1 MSSKCSFPP
10 VPRNQNDPPAHP
22 ILSSLSVL
30 FCYHQGTAAKGS
42 FLITV
47 TRIPRVILMPIYNTL
62 KDPVRQHPKADR
74 LRTGNP
80 RFRAGPHTRAPT
92 PLPKL
97 CFVSSRERS
106 RSSSVLAGILLI
118 KMRSKRLSSDGA
130 VSASVCASFSCL
142 FASKDTL

>member
-1 MSSKCSFPP
+1 MFFSP

-22 ILSSLSVL
+22 ILSSLSIV

-47 TRIPRVILMPIYNTL
+47 TRIPRVILTHIYNTL

-74 LRTGNP
+74 LRTGNL
-80 RFRAGPHTRAPT
+80 RFRAGPHARAQT
-92 PLPKL
+92 LLPKL
-97 CFVSSRERS
+97 CFVSSWERNP
-106 RSSSVLAGILLI
+106 SSSMLTGILLI
-118 KMRSKRLSSDGA
+118 KMQSKCLSSDNA

-142 FASKDTL
+142 FVSNDTL